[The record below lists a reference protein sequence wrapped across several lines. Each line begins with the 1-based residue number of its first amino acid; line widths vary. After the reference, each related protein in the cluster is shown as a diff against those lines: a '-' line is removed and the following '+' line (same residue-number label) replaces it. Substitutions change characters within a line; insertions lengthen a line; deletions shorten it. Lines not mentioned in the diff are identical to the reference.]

1 MQGRK
6 TIEPKM
12 MYQVSLDT
20 LVPKDNFYRRIN
32 AHLDLTFLYKETA
45 SYYGSEGQESI
56 DPVVFFKICLV
67 GYLNNIV
74 SDRKLIEF
82 CSNRL
87 DMRLYLQYDID
98 EALPW
103 HSTISRTRQLFG
115 EEVFLSLFKKV
126 LSLCVAKGMVRGKR
140 QAVDSVLVKA
150 NASLDSLVEKEVLS
164 DVAVY
169 AEELNQGSEN
179 QISLKKVEDTPDEK
193 QTPDKEKT
201 SNKTYYSPT
210 DPDARISMKP
220 GKPTQLNYYGQIAVD
235 DAHHVI
241 TGAVADFADQ
251 RDSQCFEKIAR
262 HTIENL
268 VQNDLSI
275 DQLIADT
282 GYSSGEVLR
291 YTEENNIDA
300 YIPNHGSYKH
310 GRKGFYYNKELDRY
324 ECTRGNKAILSFSKI
339 VPGHAGLTK
348 KVYYSTKAQ
357 CKGCPLRNVCIRG
370 TSTFKK
376 LTDTTDKLYYSRMH
390 GKMNTPYGKRM
401 SRIRAKTIEPVLGTL
416 INFMGMKRVSGRGI
430 KQANKHVLMATLS
443 YNLKKYLKFVSKNV
457 ISVVVA
463 MKKEQVQRKTLFN
476 NAMEDGL
483 EYLSCWI
490 QKSTMK
496 INHA

>member
-6 TIEPKM
+6 IIEPKM

-20 LVPKDNFYRRIN
+20 LVPKDNFYRQVN
-32 AHLDLTFLYKETA
+32 ANLDLSFLYKETA
-45 SYYGSEGQESI
+45 HYYGSEGQESI
-56 DPVVFFKICLV
+56 DPVVFFKICLA

-115 EEVFLSLFKKV
+115 EEVFLSLFRKV

-140 QAVDSVLVKA
+140 QAVDSAFVKA

-179 QISLKKVEDTPDEK
+179 QVALKKVEDTADDK
-193 QTPDKEKT
+193 QNIDKGAT

-210 DPDARISMKP
+210 DPDARISIKP

-241 TGAVADFADQ
+241 TGAVGDFADQ
-251 RDSQCFEKIAR
+251 RDSQCFEKIAG

-268 VQNDLSI
+268 VQNGLQVT
-275 DQLIADT
+275 QLLADT

-291 YTEENNIDA
+291 YIEENNLDA

-310 GRKGFYYNKELDRY
+310 DRKDFYYNKELDRY
-324 ECTRGNKAILSFSKI
+324 ECTRGNKAVLSFSKI
-339 VPGHAGLTK
+339 VPGHDGLTK
-348 KVYYSTKAQ
+348 KVYLSSKAQ
-357 CKGCPLRNVCIRG
+357 CKDCPLRNACIRG
-370 TSTFKK
+370 SSTFKK

-390 GKMNTPYGKRM
+390 SKMNTAYGKRM
-401 SRIRAKTIEPVLGTL
+401 SRIRAKTVEPVLGTL
-416 INFMGMKRVSGRGI
+416 INFTGMKRVSGRGI

-443 YNLKKYLKFVSKNV
+443 YNLKKYLKFISKNAV
-457 ISVVVA
+457 SVMVA
-463 MKKEQVQRKTLFN
+463 MKKEQALTKTLFYE
-476 NAMEDGL
+476 AIEVRIRILFM
-483 EYLSCWI
+483 
-490 QKSTMK
+490 TTK
-496 INHA
+496 INTLLNNNV